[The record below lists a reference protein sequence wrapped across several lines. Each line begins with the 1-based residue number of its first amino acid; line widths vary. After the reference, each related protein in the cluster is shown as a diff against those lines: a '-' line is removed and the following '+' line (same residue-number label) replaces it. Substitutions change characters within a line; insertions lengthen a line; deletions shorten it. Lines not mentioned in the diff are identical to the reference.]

1 MLSQLHIKN
10 IGIIDDVTINFE
22 DKLNILTGETGAGK
36 SLIIDSINAITGSR
50 VSKEL
55 IRSGED
61 VAFIEAY
68 FFDDNSEYV
77 LSREIYQN
85 GKNICKING
94 KLVTVSELR
103 ELGHSLLDIH
113 GQHDNQSLLDDK
125 THIFLLD
132 GFASSSLHPLLEEYT
147 LAYEEYKDILN
158 KISKNYGD
166 DGERARKLDLLNYQ
180 INEIV
185 SAELKPNEDEELNDR
200 RKILMNSEK
209 ISSSL
214 NSSYEAINNNILE
227 NLSEVTKAM
236 SNISELN
243 EKYQNVF
250 NEINDAYYNLED
262 AVDNLADLAMEVE
275 FDEDE
280 QSYIEERLNLISSL
294 KRKYGNTIE
303 EILAF
308 LDRAKEEQDFLK
320 NSDEIISNLKKEQ
333 QSIIKRLNDI
343 AKKISTT
350 RKEFAKKIEKKIN
363 SQMQDLEMKK
373 AYIEF
378 KFEESDLFLPN
389 GKDIVE
395 ILICTNVGDELK
407 SLSKIA
413 SGGELSRVMLAIKTV
428 LGEYDTI
435 PTMIFDEIDTGI
447 SGQAGKAV
455 AEKLLLI
462 SKTHQVICV
471 THLPS
476 IVAVGDSNFFI
487 DKQVKNNK
495 TKTSVKKLK
504 EEEVVNEI
512 ARVIAGNKI
521 TDSVLAHARELRK
534 ELKTAWL
541 RKQANLRYFCSVL
554 GW

>member
-10 IGIIDDVTINFE
+10 IGIIEEVTINFE
-22 DKLNILTGETGAGK
+22 DGLNILTGETGAGK

-55 IRSGED
+55 IRTGED
-61 VAFIEAY
+61 SAFIEAY
-68 FFDDNSEYV
+68 FFDESSEYV

-103 ELGHSLLDIH
+103 ELGHSLIDIH
-113 GQHDNQSLLDDK
+113 GQHDNQSLLDER
-125 THIFLLD
+125 THIDLLD
-132 GFASSSLHPLLEEYT
+132 GFASSSLKPLLEEYT
-147 LAYEEYKDILN
+147 NAYEEYKDVLV

-166 DGERARKLDLLNYQ
+166 EGERARKLDLLNYQ
-180 INEIV
+180 INEIET
-185 SAELKPNEDEELNDR
+185 ANLKPNEDEDLNAR
-200 RKILMNSEK
+200 RKILLNSEK

-214 NSSYEAINNNILE
+214 NSSYEIINNNILE
-227 NLSEVTKAM
+227 ELSQVTKAM
-236 SNISELN
+236 SNISEFN

-262 AVDNLADLAMEVE
+262 AVDNLADLAMDVE

-280 QSYIEERLNLISSL
+280 QANIEERLNLISNL
-294 KRKYGNTIE
+294 KRKYGSSIE
-303 EILAF
+303 EILTY
-308 LDRAKEEQDFLK
+308 LEKIKEERDFLQ
-320 NSDEIISNLKKEQ
+320 NSDEIVSKLKNEQ
-333 QSIIKRLNDI
+333 TAIIKKLNNI
-343 AKKISTT
+343 ASNITFT

-373 AYIEF
+373 AFIEF

-428 LGEYDTI
+428 LGEFDTI

-462 SKTHQVICV
+462 SKSHQVICV
-471 THLPS
+471 THLPT
-476 IVAVGDSNFFI
+476 IVAVGGTNFYI
-487 DKQVKNNK
+487 DKQVKSNK
-495 TKTSVKKLK
+495 TKTYVKKLN
-504 EEEVVNEI
+504 EEEVIYEI
-512 ARVIAGNKI
+512 ARVIAGNSI

-534 ELKTAWL
+534 ELKIA
-541 RKQANLRYFCSVL
+541 
-554 GW
+554 

>member
-10 IGIIDDVTINFE
+10 IGIIEEVTINFE
-22 DKLNILTGETGAGK
+22 NGLNILTGETGAGK

-55 IRSGED
+55 IRTGEES
-61 VAFIEAY
+61 AFIEAY
-68 FFDDNSEYV
+68 FFDEASEYV

-103 ELGHSLLDIH
+103 ELGHSLIDIH
-113 GQHDNQSLLDDK
+113 GQHDNQSLLDER
-125 THIFLLD
+125 THIDLLD
-132 GFASSSLHPLLEEYT
+132 GFASSSLKPLLEEYT
-147 LAYEEYKDILN
+147 NAYEEYKDILA

-166 DGERARKLDLLNYQ
+166 EGERARKLDLLNYQ
-180 INEIV
+180 INEIET
-185 SAELKPNEDEELNDR
+185 ADLKANEDEDLNAR

-227 NLSEVTKAM
+227 NLSEVTKMM

-262 AVDNLADLAMEVE
+262 AVDNLADLAMDVE

-280 QSYIEERLNLISSL
+280 QSHIEERLNLISTL
-294 KRKYGNTIE
+294 KRKYGSSIE
-303 EILAF
+303 EIILF
-308 LDRAKEEQDFLK
+308 LQRAKEERDFLQ
-320 NSDEIISNLKKEQ
+320 NSDEIVAKLKKEQ
-333 QSIIKRLNDI
+333 KDIIKKLNDI
-343 AKKISTT
+343 SAKITST
-350 RKEFAKKIEKKIN
+350 RKDFAKKIEKKIN

-389 GKDIVE
+389 GKDVVE
-395 ILICTNVGDELK
+395 LLICTNVGDELK

-428 LGEYDTI
+428 LGEFDTI

-462 SKTHQVICV
+462 SKSHQVICV

-476 IVAVGDSNFFI
+476 IVAVGSTNFYI
-487 DKQVKNNK
+487 DQQVKSNK
-495 TKTSVKKLK
+495 TKTYVKKLN
-504 EEEVVNEI
+504 EEEVIYEI
-512 ARVIAGNKI
+512 ARVIAGNSV
-521 TDSVLAHARELRK
+521 TESVLTHARELRK
-534 ELKTAWL
+534 ELKIA
-541 RKQANLRYFCSVL
+541 
-554 GW
+554 